1 MSDAENIFDLTLSK
15 HHPRK
20 ERKSSAKQLERLEL
34 WRVFNLRQGGV
45 LPASLACDYL
55 RISQSGLSK
64 ASLRGWICFV
74 RIGRLRYYG
83 KKDLENYRYSVS
95 RKFPENFPVASNR
108 SAEVTF
114 KKLRKL
120 GLVEK

>member
-1 MSDAENIFDLTLSK
+1 MSDVENIFDLILSK
-15 HHPRK
+15 HHPLK

-45 LPASLACDYL
+45 LPAALACDFL
-55 RISQSGLSK
+55 RVSQSALTK
-64 ASLRGWICFV
+64 AACRGWLSYV

-95 RKFPENFPVASNR
+95 RKFPELDHQPSNKN
-108 SAEVTF
+108 AEVTF
-114 KKLRKL
+114 KTLRKL
-120 GLVEK
+120 GLIEK